1 MMKTLLEEASCDFYG
16 DPKLRLCQDIFL
28 RFGLFSKKS
37 QESTSQH
44 QYRHNSYS
52 KLLKITYPA
61 DPYWIST
68 NPECSQGLIKV
79 TFSTRRSHRTCLKV
93 SEMDSAWKNTPRVL
107 LRPLRST
114 FVPRLASIFI
124 FYTKIIE
131 NRKFHSDQK
140 KSLLYFVNLLIWLWY
155 TVPLLHCPMFWI

>member
-1 MMKTLLEEASCDFYG
+1 MMKTLLEEASCDFDG
-16 DPKLRLCQDIFL
+16 DPKLRLCQDIFV
-28 RFGLFSKKS
+28 RFGLCGKKS
-37 QESTSQH
+37 QESISQH
-44 QYRHNSYS
+44 QYIHNSYR

-68 NPECSQGLIKV
+68 NLECSPGPIKV
-79 TFSTRRSHRTCLKV
+79 TFSTGRTHRTRLKV
-93 SEMDSAWKNTPRVL
+93 SEMDSAWKIPPRVL

-114 FVPRLASIFI
+114 FMPRLASIFI

-140 KSLLYFVNLLIWLWY
+140 KSLLYFLDISWFRNLISK
-155 TVPLLHCPMFWI
+155 